1 MSVRDVDRPVD
12 IDTLEEMF
20 SSAGPYPWTA
30 ARDVRLALRELRQ
43 TRGLVTVRGALETLR
58 AETHRVVV
66 ARTERDVALA
76 EIVTL
81 RARLVAVEAARDEAC
96 RLLDGCIVELAA
108 LEEDPSMLDGHRH
121 IATQCRNAGKET
133 SR

>member
-1 MSVRDVDRPVD
+1 M
-12 IDTLEEMF
+12 TLTDEQLRAGLALC
-20 SSAGPYPWTA
+20 SAATPGPWTRHDDGICA
-30 ARDVRLALRELRQ
+30 GDLYGEPADRDDIV
-43 TRGLVTVRGALETLR
+43 VTDSGAYPPAENDEAFICSSRTLLPL
-58 AETHRVVV
+58 
-66 ARTERDVALA
+66 ALA

-121 IATQCRNAGKET
+121 IAAQCRNAGKET